1 MLQIDLGGGFK
12 HFWFSPRSLGKWFN
26 LTNIFQLGW
35 NHQLEMF
42 VKKTWGVSFC
52 FDRFFVVSGPVF
64 FLPTESLFFFLAFFF
79 WKMSPFMLLTWNQRA
94 GHGVL
99 YGWLVHA
106 IQPTSQSQVNGW
118 TQETRPQHR
127 WNFNLQGIGRWG
139 LGEWGDGSGGG
150 VDEWWFVGFV
160 FWIIYKKIVLVNY
173 SYC

>member
-52 FDRFFVVSGPVF
+52 FDRFFVVSRPVF
-64 FLPTESLFFFLAFFF
+64 FSSHWVSFLFFGIFFLKNESFHATDLKPTGRPWGF
-79 WKMSPFMLLTWNQRA
+79 
-94 GHGVL
+94 V
-99 YGWLVHA
+99 WLVGSRHPTNITKPSQWMDPRNQA
-106 IQPTSQSQVNGW
+106 TASMKLQPSRHWQVRIGGMGGW
-118 TQETRPQHR
+118 V
-127 WNFNLQGIGRWG
+127 GR
-139 LGEWGDGSGGG
+139 G